1 MHCRNCGLDID
12 PRASICVHCGVQ
24 VGKGNQFC
32 QNCGQTSLPTDKMCM
47 QCGHK
52 LAGTGG
58 KDFLTTLLLNI
69 FLGTLGIHRFYTGNT
84 GIALGQLF
92 TLGGCGIWTIIDLI
106 LILTGDYK
114 DGEGNSLNRGT
125 Y

>member
-1 MHCRNCGLDID
+1 MHCRNCGLEID
-12 PRASICVHCGVQ
+12 PKASICIHCGVQ

-32 QNCGQTSLPTDKMCM
+32 QNCGQTTMPTDKLCM
-47 QCGHK
+47 QCGHQ
-52 LAGTGG
+52 LAGGG

-69 FLGTLGIHRFYTGNT
+69 FLGYLGIHRFYTGST
-84 GIALGQLF
+84 GIGVAQLL
-92 TLGGCGIWTIIDLI
+92 TAGGCGIWVIIDLI

-114 DGEGNSLNRGT
+114 DGNGNPLDRKN